1 MNRSVN
7 EWMKLN
13 RTVWI
18 NDIGLKTKQN
28 KQIKKKRWN
37 NLNIYFYKNKKWVC
51 FFIDAI
57 NEIKSQALG
66 FELEFQIHQHNIT
79 L

>member
-1 MNRSVN
+1 MNQ
-7 EWMKLN
+7 WY
-13 RTVWI
+13 WI
-18 NDIGLKTKQN
+18 EDQTKQTD
-28 KQIKKKRWN
+28 KEKKRRN

-66 FELEFQIHQHNIT
+66 LELEFQIHQHNIT